1 MFHTI
6 QIGWALEKL
15 FCSRENDTRKKT
27 EKLAGTRV
35 DFVEPQCRKQEMT
48 PSLLI
53 NNSIGSRMTTTAT
66 KRGLSNST
74 RLLRESGAHTIITP
88 DDMTWANTWELMNRT
103 HKAFAARN
111 TESSDIGGGEDAEGI
126 QR

>member
-1 MFHTI
+1 MRNSIAQEKTI
-6 QIGWALEKL
+6 PE
-15 FCSRENDTRKKT
+15 KT
-27 EKLAGTRV
+27 EKLTGTRV

-48 PSLLI
+48 PLLLI

-66 KRGLSNST
+66 KGGLSNST
-74 RLLRESGAHTIITP
+74 RILRESGAHTSVTP
-88 DDMTWANTWELMNRT
+88 DAMTWANTWELMNRT

-111 TESSDIGGGEDAEGI
+111 TESSYRGGGKDAEGI